1 MNDAKIKWL
10 KDQYPPGTRVQL
22 DRMGSDDPRPIESG
36 THGTIAAVDDM
47 GTIHCNFD
55 NGRSLGIC
63 PEADS
68 LHKITEQEENPAFE
82 MSM

>member
-22 DRMGSDDPRPIESG
+22 DRMGGDYPRPIESG
-36 THGTIAAVDDM
+36 THGTVVAVDDV
-47 GTIHCNFD
+47 GTIHCDFD

-68 LHKITEQEENPAFE
+68 FHKIIEQEENQAFE

>member
-1 MNDAKIKWL
+1 MNEAKINWL
-10 KDQYPPGTRVQL
+10 KEQYPPGTRVQL
-22 DRMGSDDPRPIESG
+22 DRMGDDEPRPIESG
-36 THGTIAAVDDM
+36 TLGTVIAVDDM
-47 GTIHCNFD
+47 GTVHCNFD

-68 LHKITEQEENPAFE
+68 FHKVIEQKENQAFE

>member
-22 DRMGSDDPRPIESG
+22 DRMGSDDLRPIEAG
-36 THGTIAAVDDM
+36 TKATVVAVDDV
-47 GTIHCNFD
+47 GTLHCNFD

-68 LHKITEQEENPAFE
+68 FHKITEQEENQAFE

>member
-22 DRMGSDDPRPIESG
+22 DRMGSDDPHPIESG
-36 THGTIAAVDDM
+36 AKGTVVAVDDV
-47 GTIHCNFD
+47 GTVHCNFD

-63 PEADS
+63 PEADRF
-68 LHKITEQEENPAFE
+68 HKITEQEENQAFE

>member
-10 KDQYPPGTRVQL
+10 KEQYPPGTRVQL

-36 THGTIAAVDDM
+36 TLGTVIAVDDM
-47 GTIHCNFD
+47 GTIYCNFD
-55 NGRSLGIC
+55 NGRCLGIC

-68 LHKITEQEENPAFE
+68 FHKIIEQEEEQAYT

>member
-22 DRMGSDDPRPIESG
+22 DRMGSDDPRPIEPG
-36 THGTIAAVDDM
+36 TYGTVVAVDDM

-68 LHKITEQEENPAFE
+68 FHKITDQEENPAFE

>member
-36 THGTIAAVDDM
+36 TKGTWLLY
-47 GTIHCNFD
+47 T
-55 NGRSLGIC
+55 
-63 PEADS
+63 
-68 LHKITEQEENPAFE
+68 
-82 MSM
+82 